1 MHVHAGL
8 NLCTSFALLA
18 VAAGCAGTGTGT
30 ENASV
35 CSVGKQCQLTGTL
48 KILPGTPAS
57 VGVLQTA
64 QGCVPLALPP
74 EVQKQFGHWDR
85 QSVFVSGTG
94 FAPSGDADVTW
105 VQLKDRKVATGVC
118 NSATVIVYVT
128 QIEKRKRADAPPID
142 TSRQRR

>member
-18 VAAGCAGTGTGT
+18 VAAGCAGTVT
-30 ENASV
+30 EAEKASA
-35 CSVGKQCQLTGTL
+35 CSVGKQCHLTGTL

-57 VGVLQTA
+57 VGALDTA
-64 QGCVPLALPP
+64 HGCVPLALPP
-74 EVQKQFGHWDR
+74 EVYKEFGHWNR
-85 QSVFVSGTG
+85 QSVVVSGAG
-94 FAPSGDADVTW
+94 FAASGDADVTW

-128 QIEKRKRADAPPID
+128 QIEKR
-142 TSRQRR
+142 